1 MLDIL
6 SRNDYPVLMEEQL
19 VQYNEHITAPEDT
32 ITVLVL
38 PAPMVES
45 AFGLLDL

>member
-32 ITVLVL
+32 TTVPIV
-38 PAPMVES
+38 PAPMVGR
-45 AFGLLDL
+45 AFRLLDL